1 MGQSDNRLH
10 NIAVIRTFLPN
21 PRGCPTRR
29 PCPGLAVKSDGPRD
43 QQGGG
48 QAPRRGPRR
57 ADPWRRDRDNARGP
71 RLTNCQRGRP
81 PFGEIA
87 PAHSGIPPTR
97 QGTRTRQTRAGS
109 KTLPTATRSCDAK
122 LYGVDAD
129 QALLIVI
136 EINQVKFDASVA
148 DTRNRHLATADG

>member
-1 MGQSDNRLH
+1 LLSSGRSCPIRAAAQRDDPAPDWPSSLTGRATSKVVVKLLAEGLVEQIQSH
-10 NIAVIRTFLPN
+10 GSLP
-21 PRGCPTRR
+21 
-29 PCPGLAVKSDGPRD
+29 A
-43 QQGGG
+43 
-48 QAPRRGPRR
+48 
-57 ADPWRRDRDNARGP
+57 WRRDRDNARGP

-129 QALLIVI
+129 QAL
-136 EINQVKFDASVA
+136 
-148 DTRNRHLATADG
+148 

>member
-1 MGQSDNRLH
+1 VVVKLLAEGLVEQIQSH
-10 NIAVIRTFLPN
+10 GSLP
-21 PRGCPTRR
+21 
-29 PCPGLAVKSDGPRD
+29 A
-43 QQGGG
+43 
-48 QAPRRGPRR
+48 
-57 ADPWRRDRDNARGP
+57 WRRDRDNARGP

-129 QALLIVI
+129 QAL
-136 EINQVKFDASVA
+136 
-148 DTRNRHLATADG
+148 